1 MTNGES
7 TTEFTDEEQ
16 RVIKGT
22 SGVPKE
28 KLDEAYESFAEAV
41 RNAVAELHGGDLD
54 DDYFDQR
61 PFIET
66 IVLVRPRAHN
76 NWVKEYWVKAY

>member
-1 MTNGES
+1 MNNGEP

-16 RVIKGT
+16 RLIKGVE
-22 SGVPKE
+22 GDPKDTLE
-28 KLDEAYESFAEAV
+28 AAYESFAEKV
-41 RNAVAELHGGDLD
+41 RNALGGDDLD
-54 DDYFDQR
+54 EHFFDER

-66 IVLVRPRAHN
+66 VVLVRPRAHN

>member
-1 MTNGES
+1 MNNGEP

-16 RVIKGT
+16 RIIKGT
-22 SGVPKE
+22 KGFPRE
-28 KLDEAYESFAEAV
+28 KLDEAYESFAEEV
-41 RNAVAELHGGDLD
+41 RNKLIELHGDLA
-54 DDYFDQR
+54 DDYFDER

-66 IVLVRPRAHN
+66 VVFVKPRAHN